1 MIKNKKDEK
10 LKKRKKASPAQKEKR
25 KAKQAR
31 NKEILKEFK
40 ALQRQHKDT
49 PAKELYRTYLKPK
62 YKLGY
67 TTLLKILKDG
77 KVNVQRTLIK
87 PPTKKDLVFIIRLYV
102 GLPKRFNICCA
113 LHNEAYRTYLS
124 EIVSKRGFLEKIA
137 KEDISIMLDYFYTF
151 PYQSKIELSKQYFK
165 GNTHKGQ
172 KVINKYLCMLVNEI
186 MQDFK
191 AGKLKV
197 KEYTPPPKPATKR
210 ERLRALNELFKKEGV
225 NIRVSLR
232 RESKKEKLRRV
243 YREYKAHTEEIN
255 KRYREFKEQQENEQK
270 DGD

>member
-1 MIKNKKDEK
+1 MMNSKKDEK

-25 KAKQAR
+25 KTKQAR

-40 ALQRQHKDT
+40 GLQRQYKDT

-67 TTLLKILKDG
+67 TTFLKILKDG

-87 PPTKKDLVFIIRLYV
+87 PPTKKDLVFIISLYV

-124 EIVSKRGFLEKIA
+124 EVVSKRGFLERIA
-137 KEDISIMLDYFYTF
+137 KEDMSIMLDYFYTF
-151 PYQSKIELSKQYFK
+151 PYQNKIELSKQYFK

-197 KEYTPPPKPATKR
+197 KEYTPPPKPPTKR
-210 ERLRALNELFKKEGV
+210 ERLRGLRELFKKDGI
-225 NIRVSLR
+225 NIKVPLR
-232 RESKKEKLRRV
+232 KESKKEEARRILKG
-243 YREYKAHTEEIN
+243 YEAHLKELN
-255 KRYREFKEQQENEQK
+255 QRYRELNNKQEN
-270 DGD
+270 D